1 MRVAIVGAGPS
12 GFYAAE
18 HILKDADT
26 HAQVDLFDR
35 LPTPFGLV
43 RGGVAPDHPK
53 IKSVIR
59 VYEKTAAREGFRFFG
74 NVKVGHDIEV
84 EDLERLYHA
93 IVFTVGCETDRR
105 LGIPGEE
112 LPGSHAATSF
122 VGWYNAHPDYCDEE
136 FDLSG
141 ERAVVI
147 GNGNVAMDVAR
158 MLALTDHELRQTD
171 TADHAIEL
179 LDRKQIREIVVLGRR
194 GPVQA
199 AFTNPEIKELGEM
212 EDADVIVD
220 PAEVEL
226 DAGQRRLPR
235 VRRGRQDDPGQR
247 RDPARVL
254 PARAG
259 GQEAADRPALPRL
272 AGRDQGRRQGRVDR
286 RRPQRAGRGGRQP
299 AGQGHGRARRARVR
313 PGPALGRLHR
323 HPDRGRPLRREA
335 RPDPQ
340 RGRPRARLARLR
352 PQGRPL
358 HRRLDQA
365 RALRRDRHQQE
376 RRAGDRPAPARRRRR
391 RRPCSARR
399 APSPPRSR
407 TCSPSAASAT
417 SASRTGRRSTRPRSA
432 AASPTAAPASS
443 SSASRRCSRRWARR
457 SPAERRG
464 RPRRAEVDDRGG
476 AAGRRGRGGGRR
488 RRRPAPAGDGGGA
501 AVRGALAA
509 RPAPAGQGRGQ
520 GRASTT
526 ARSTPSRSR
535 PRSRGS

>member
-1 MRVAIVGAGPS
+1 MSRVGTEENPLRVAIVGAGPS

-18 HILKDADT
+18 HILKDGDV

-59 VYEKTAAREGFRFFG
+59 VYEKTAARDGFRFFG

-93 IVFTVGCETDRR
+93 IVFTVGCETDRQ
-105 LGIPGEE
+105 LGIPGED

-122 VGWYNAHPDYCDEE
+122 VGWYNAHPDYADGEW
-136 FDLSG
+136 DLSC

-171 TADHAIEL
+171 TADHAIEM
-179 LDRKQIREIVVLGRR
+179 LDRKGIREIVVLGRR
-194 GPVQA
+194 GPAQA

-220 PAEVEL
+220 PADVEL
-226 DAGQRRLPR
+226 DPASAAYLESDEADKTTRVNVETLREFSQREPE
-235 VRRGRQDDPGQR
+235 GKQQR
-247 RDPARVL
+247 IVL
-254 PARAG
+254 RF
-259 GQEAADRPALPRL
+259 L
-272 AGRDQGRRQGRVDR
+272 ASPVEIKGDGRVESIVVGR
-286 RRPQRAGRGGRQP
+286 NELVEEGGSLRAKDTGEREELECGLVLRSVGYTGD
-299 AGQGHGRARRARVR
+299 A
-313 PGPALGRLHR
+313 
-323 HPDRGRPLRREA
+323 DRGRALRREA

-340 RGRPRARLARLR
+340 RGRPRARLPRLR
-352 PQGRPL
+352 PQGGPL

-365 RALRRDRHQQE
+365 RPLGRHRHEQE
-376 RRAGDRPAPARRRRR
+376 RRPGDRPAPARRRRVADAAGA
-391 RRPCSARR
+391 PR
-399 APSPPRSR
+399 APTPRRSR
-407 TCSPSAASAT
+407 TCSPSATSAT

-457 SPAERRG
+457 SRG
-464 RPRRAEVDDRGG
+464 
-476 AAGRRGRGGGRR
+476 
-488 RRRPAPAGDGGGA
+488 
-501 AVRGALAA
+501 
-509 RPAPAGQGRGQ
+509 
-520 GRASTT
+520 
-526 ARSTPSRSR
+526 
-535 PRSRGS
+535 